1 MIENRIG
8 FRGLVTALPIFSAEP
23 IANDL
28 SQSHIQRGKDNSP
41 LVGPIRKSSIPSNL
55 SQILLDCLATIGL
68 VILIIFALFY
78 SWSIYCD
85 YEYQKIAATA
95 NSKIVEKMPPLDANH
110 VLSKSELLYCL
121 AERKRIESQ
130 KKSLGGLFLFWRVSI
145 QQYREDYDLRCTNKR
160 YKKSDWLEI
169 QNIFDENIDLY
180 NHQGKLR

>member
-1 MIENRIG
+1 MTENRIG
-8 FRGLVTALPIFSAEP
+8 FKGLVTALPIFSAEQ

-28 SQSHIQRGKDNSP
+28 TQSHIQRGKDSSP

-55 SQILLDCLATIGL
+55 SQILLDCLATISL
-68 VILIIFALFY
+68 FILTIFVSFF

-85 YEYQKIAATA
+85 NEYQKIAAIA

-130 KKSLGGLFLFWRVSI
+130 KKSLGGIFLFWRVSL
-145 QQYREDYDLRCTNKR
+145 QKYREDYDLRCTNKR
-160 YKKSDWLEI
+160 YKTSDWLEI
-169 QNIFDENIDLY
+169 QNIFDENIELY
-180 NHQGKLR
+180 NRQGKMR